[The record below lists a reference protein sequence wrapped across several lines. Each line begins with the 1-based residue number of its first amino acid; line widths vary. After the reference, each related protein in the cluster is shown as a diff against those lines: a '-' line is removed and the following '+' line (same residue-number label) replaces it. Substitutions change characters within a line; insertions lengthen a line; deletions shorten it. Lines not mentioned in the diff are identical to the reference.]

1 MDKLLKTIPI
11 TFQKIQN
18 YEISDIRFTKV
29 KITLMHLGLNLN
41 NSIFTKDVVEKAL
54 PSICNTPIL
63 GYVRVKEDGEKDF
76 SDHHSVLIIEGKEI
90 KIVYKGSAYGVI
102 PESCNPRWEFITGED
117 GIEREYLVVDG
128 LLWNKIEDS
137 DIFIRDGVKK
147 ESMELF
153 DDSITGHFDDEKHF
167 VFDSFLFDGA
177 CALGDDTTPA
187 MIGANIATNFTVNT
201 DEIKTKLEL
210 FNSYFSKQSQP
221 SNDDDI
227 NNNDTKGG
235 EKLTTEMIDSIF
247 AEFNLTRDDID
258 FEITDDMTEETLRE
272 KLEFACGDK
281 KKKKFE
287 AILAEFNVTFEELG
301 EYDADI
307 TEDDFRKL
315 VSDFAENRDKSTGDE
330 PDVTP
335 EPKATFSTYNQK
347 YDLLRG
353 ALPRK
358 EERDDD
364 KLTYCL
370 EYWVCDFDD
379 NFVYVSK
386 EEYKDDKWSY
396 SKGRFA
402 YSIVDDVVS
411 ITSDFEEMVV
421 KWVTPEE
428 ETEIDKARAAFSKIE
443 EFEANMA
450 EFERL
455 KQFEKD
461 KKEEEFTSAANAIF
475 SKFDETLKDVDGYD
489 ILKTSFSDMSLD
501 TIEEKCYAMLGKKNA
516 NFSVQNNT
524 PNVVNLGVDN
534 SNDEPEDDGY
544 GGILS
549 RKYHE

>member
-1 MDKLLKTIPI
+1 MNNETEKQNIPVYFEKINSYKIDDDRFIRCKIWICHTGVNKNNWIFSRDSLINAIPSLSNIPI
-11 TFQKIQN
+11 VAFVQK
-18 YEISDIRFTKV
+18 
-29 KITLMHLGLNLN
+29 N
-41 NSIFTKDVVEKAL
+41 NDS
-54 PSICNTPIL
+54 
-63 GYVRVKEDGEKDF
+63 EDDF
-76 SDHHSVLIIEGKEI
+76 SDHREVLEIDNGKI
-90 KIVYKGSAYGVI
+90 KLSYKGKAIGVVTSDNNAQL
-102 PESCNPRWEFITGED
+102 ETKVCED
-117 GIEREYLVVDG
+117 GIEREFLTCEG
-128 LLWNKIEDS
+128 ILWSK
-137 DIFIRDGVKK
+137 
-147 ESMELF
+147 F
-153 DDSITGHFDDEKHF
+153 DDSTEIFMRDECKDQSMEIDNFVGTFNKYQQFECSSFRFTGLCCLGCGVEPAMY
-167 VFDSFLFDGA
+167 GA
-177 CALGDDTTPA
+177 CVD
-187 MIGANIATNFTVNT
+187 INFSI

-258 FEITDDMTEETLRE
+258 FEITDDMTEETFRE
-272 KLEFACGDK
+272 KLEFVCGDK

-315 VSDFAENRDKSTGDE
+315 VSDFAENRDKTTGTE

-386 EEYKDDKWSY
+386 EEYKDDQWSY

-501 TIEEKCYAMLGKKNA
+501 AIEEKCYAMLGKKNA

>member
-1 MDKLLKTIPI
+1 MDIPI
-11 TFQKIQN
+11 TFQVMVYGKLEPYNEVLSKARCRIFYKYANRNGAYITDQFAEQLIKSLP
-18 YEISDIRFTKV
+18 YVPV
-29 KITLMHLGLNLN
+29 KGIYDNFNNDYTDHGKNRDEGRIYGIVPETYNFAWEKHL
-41 NSIFTKDVVEKAL
+41 D
-54 PSICNTPIL
+54 
-63 GYVRVKEDGEKDF
+63 
-76 SDHHSVLIIEGKEI
+76 
-90 KIVYKGSAYGVI
+90 
-102 PESCNPRWEFITGED
+102 ED
-117 GIEREYLVVDG
+117 GIEREFLTCEG
-128 LLWNKIEDS
+128 ILWSK
-137 DIFIRDGVKK
+137 
-147 ESMELF
+147 F
-153 DDSITGHFDDEKHF
+153 DDSTEIFMRDECKDQSMEIDNFVGTFNKYQQFECSSFRFTGLCCLGCGVEPAMY
-167 VFDSFLFDGA
+167 GA
-177 CALGDDTTPA
+177 CVD
-187 MIGANIATNFTVNT
+187 INFSI

-315 VSDFAENRDKSTGDE
+315 VSDFAENRDKTTGTE

-358 EERDDD
+358 EERDED

-386 EEYKDDKWSY
+386 EEYKDDQWSY

-455 KQFEKD
+455 KQFEKS
-461 KKEEEFTSAANAIF
+461 KIEEEFTSAANAIF

>member
-1 MDKLLKTIPI
+1 M
-11 TFQKIQN
+11 
-18 YEISDIRFTKV
+18 
-29 KITLMHLGLNLN
+29 
-41 NSIFTKDVVEKAL
+41 
-54 PSICNTPIL
+54 
-63 GYVRVKEDGEKDF
+63 
-76 SDHHSVLIIEGKEI
+76 
-90 KIVYKGSAYGVI
+90 
-102 PESCNPRWEFITGED
+102 
-117 GIEREYLVVDG
+117 
-128 LLWNKIEDS
+128 
-137 DIFIRDGVKK
+137 
-147 ESMELF
+147 
-153 DDSITGHFDDEKHF
+153 
-167 VFDSFLFDGA
+167 
-177 CALGDDTTPA
+177 
-187 MIGANIATNFTVNT
+187 
-201 DEIKTKLEL
+201 
-210 FNSYFSKQSQP
+210 
-221 SNDDDI
+221 
-227 NNNDTKGG
+227 
-235 EKLTTEMIDSIF
+235 TTEMIDSIF

-281 KKKKFE
+281 KKKNFE

-315 VSDFAENRDKSTGDE
+315 VSDFAENRDKTTGTE

-358 EERDDD
+358 EERDND

-386 EEYKDDKWSY
+386 EEYKDDQWSY

-428 ETEIDKARAAFSKIE
+428 EAEIDKARDAFSKIE

-455 KQFEKD
+455 KQFEKS
-461 KKEEEFTSAANAIF
+461 KIEEEFTSAANAIF